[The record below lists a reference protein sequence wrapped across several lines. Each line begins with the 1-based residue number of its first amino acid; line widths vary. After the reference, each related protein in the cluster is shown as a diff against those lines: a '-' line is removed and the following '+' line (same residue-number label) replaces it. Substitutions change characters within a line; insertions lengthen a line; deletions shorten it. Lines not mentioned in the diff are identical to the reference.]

1 MDGSSVNSTQ
11 CAESILPAGAELAI
25 AKLLVGEVVAASQY
39 GSGLLVDCETG
50 EWWCVV
56 MGVPAYGLTGCNNM
70 LMSINGCFTCC
81 GDGMQ
86 R

>member
-11 CAESILPAGAELAI
+11 CAESILPVGAELAI

-56 MGVPAYGLTGCNNM
+56 MGVRLTGQ
-70 LMSINGCFTCC
+70 LDVTTC
-81 GDGMQ
+81 
-86 R
+86 

>member
-1 MDGSSVNSTQ
+1 MNGSSVNSTQ
-11 CAESILPAGAELAI
+11 CAESILSAGAELAI
-25 AKLLVGEVVAASQY
+25 AKLLVGEVVEASQC
-39 GSGLLVDCETG
+39 GSGLLVDCETD

-56 MGVPAYGLTGCNNM
+56 MGVPAYGSTRCNSM

-81 GDGMQ
+81 GDGIQ